1 MNFKIRLFITFL
13 SLMIAIPFVA
23 LGVETSG
30 VIFLGGEYEVQS
42 KDDSGDDDS
51 GYNEFDIS
59 RVYLT
64 VKDSFPEREGAKFK
78 GAYRATVDLKRVGG
92 EAPLT
97 GYFARVLKYAYV
109 DLTHISSNVKIRLGQ
124 HGVPWVGYADKILGI
139 RYISKSFPDRLKY
152 LSSTDMGVSALCNI
166 PKGYGEIHVSVV
178 NGEGY
183 HKAEVNKYKDFMGR
197 VSISPLPS
205 SDMLK
210 GLKLHGYYGLGT
222 PAEDE
227 VRNRLVGAVSY
238 KGCGLTIL
246 AEYLNTSDGLSN
258 DDADPI
264 TGAGFG
270 GSVVANLS
278 EIMGGKG
285 NHGLFTKVEKFDPNT
300 DVDDNGNL
308 RILAGIYCEMAK
320 GLTFALD
327 YEAMSYEEEGK
338 DADGKIALHVQAK
351 F

>member
-64 VKDSFPEREGAKFK
+64 VKDSFPEREGARFK
-78 GAYRATVDLKRVGG
+78 GAYRATVDLKRYDD
-92 EAPLT
+92 
-97 GYFARVLKYAYV
+97 GYFVRVLKYAYV
-109 DLTHISSNVKIRLGQ
+109 DLTHISTGVKIRLGQ

-139 RYISKSFPDRLKY
+139 RYISKSFPDRVKK
-152 LSSTDMGVSALCNI
+152 LSSTDMGLSVLCNI
-166 PKGYGEIHVSVV
+166 PKGYGDIHVSIV

-183 HKAEVNKYKDFMGR
+183 HKAEVSKHKDFMGR
-197 VSISPLPS
+197 ISVSPLPS

-222 PAEDE
+222 PDEDM
-227 VRNRLVGAVSY
+227 VRNRLVGAASY
-238 KGCGLTIL
+238 QGCGVAIL
-246 AEYLNTSDGLSN
+246 AEYLNTSDGVSN
-258 DDADPI
+258 DDTDPT

-278 EIMGGKG
+278 EIMGGEG
-285 NHGLFTKVEKFDPNT
+285 NHGLFAKVEKFDPNT
-300 DVDDNGNL
+300 DVDDDGNL
-308 RILAGIYCEMAK
+308 RILAGIYCEVAK
-320 GLTFALD
+320 GLSFALD
-327 YEAMSYEEEGK
+327 YEAKSYEEEGK